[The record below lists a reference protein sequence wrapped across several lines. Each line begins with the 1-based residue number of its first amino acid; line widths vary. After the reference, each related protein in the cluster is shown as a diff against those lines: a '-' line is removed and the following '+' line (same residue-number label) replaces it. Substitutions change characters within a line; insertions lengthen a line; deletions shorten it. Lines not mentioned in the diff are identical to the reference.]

1 MISDKQKQLSL
12 VTRHLSLVTVLMEP
26 EIARRCKVCGAA
38 VRNHAEFCPQCGA
51 SINTEAS
58 DPISTVDASKVQL
71 NQTMEAVESQSP
83 MPAVTPSDAAPV
95 TDLAATSEAV
105 AVSDDSVVAP
115 VEEVVPTS
123 PVMITDERADRDEAV
138 VESVVAASATTTTT
152 TTAST
157 RRHRVKVA
165 ALDAVEGKIAP
176 RVEKLRH
183 ASTIVLDEAADDPGL
198 RFVLIAALL
207 VILSLILVLLSQ
219 FLG

>member
-1 MISDKQKQLSL
+1 
-12 VTRHLSLVTVLMEP
+12 
-26 EIARRCKVCGAA
+26 
-38 VRNHAEFCPQCGA
+38 
-51 SINTEAS
+51 
-58 DPISTVDASKVQL
+58 
-71 NQTMEAVESQSP
+71 MEAVESQSP
-83 MPAVTPSDAAPV
+83 MPAVTPSDAAPLN
-95 TDLAATSEAV
+95 DLAATSEAV
-105 AVSDDSVVAP
+105 AVSDDGVVAP
-115 VEEVVPTS
+115 VEEIVSTS
-123 PVMITDERADRDEAV
+123 PVMITDDRADEDNAA

-152 TTAST
+152 AAPT

-219 FLG
+219 ILG

>member
-1 MISDKQKQLSL
+1 
-12 VTRHLSLVTVLMEP
+12 MEP

-58 DPISTVDASKVQL
+58 HPFSTEDASKVQL
-71 NQTMEAVESQSP
+71 NQTMEGVEPESP
-83 MPAVTPSDAAPV
+83 MPAVTPSDTAPV
-95 TDLAATSEAV
+95 SDLAATSEAV
-105 AVSDDSVVAP
+105 AVSEDGVVAP
-115 VEEVVPTS
+115 VEEIVPTS
-123 PVMITDERADRDEAV
+123 PVMITDERVDGDGAA
-138 VESVVAASATTTTT
+138 VESVVAASATPT
-152 TTAST
+152 TTATAPT

-207 VILSLILVLLSQ
+207 IILSLILVLLSQ